1 MAWGLEARVPF
12 LDHEFVELAAAI
24 PPSMK
29 LTDGGKGVM
38 KRASRGIVPDAVID
52 RSKGSFPVPA
62 IRQLEGPYLERVR
75 DALHAPEARG
85 ARALRPRHRRA
96 DAAGP
101 EQHQDRDRRERA
113 LAARPDRDVA
123 AAAGGAVTVGA
134 VRTGGA
140 QGVASSATVEPSV
153 TTRAAADL
161 GAQLTAAWGSWGPTM
176 IRNARRVAFV
186 SDRHGT
192 PEVFVQDVVVDGE
205 LPEPV
210 RIALSDDPV
219 IRVSWSSDGEWL
231 AVAIATDGGVKQ
243 QVWVVR
249 PDGTDARADRRLAVP
264 ARRTRAVEPQRAP
277 GRHHPALDRAR
288 AAGPCV
294 PGRPGHRGPRRPG
307 RGGAHPHPRPVG
319 GGTARRAERRAAR
332 PGVRRGRRP
341 ADRREPRP
349 VRRRPRRV
357 RRDRVP
363 PALARE
369 RDQPARRLRRH
380 RGRTAPPRTRRAAG
394 RGRTAG
400 AAHPRRIVER
410 DDAELEYLDAD
421 DAGRTVLLVWN
432 VDGRSELD
440 LINTHDASRT
450 PVPDLPGYV
459 VTDPVLSRDGRSV
472 LLAIEG
478 PTRPRELWRLDT
490 NALTW
495 SRVTDVPA
503 LPDVQ
508 LVEPTLERFTARD
521 GLELTG
527 WLYRA
532 VEPATSSAVGARAA
546 AAVPPGPRAALVHLH
561 GGPESQERP
570 TFSPQHQALAAA
582 GVTVFAPNIRGS
594 SGYGHEFVHADDLA
608 LRWNA
613 LADVVDCARFLVT
626 NGYADRSR
634 VAVEGRSCTAGT
646 RPWRPWRSRPTCS
659 RPGSRCAG

>member
-1 MAWGLEARVPF
+1 M
-12 LDHEFVELAAAI
+12 
-24 PPSMK
+24 
-29 LTDGGKGVM
+29 
-38 KRASRGIVPDAVID
+38 
-52 RSKGSFPVPA
+52 
-62 IRQLEGPYLERVR
+62 
-75 DALHAPEARG
+75 
-85 ARALRPRHRRA
+85 
-96 DAAGP
+96 
-101 EQHQDRDRRERA
+101 
-113 LAARPDRDVA
+113 
-123 AAAGGAVTVGA
+123 TVGA

-176 IRNARRVAFV
+176 TRNARRVAFV

-249 PDGTDARADRRLAVP
+249 PDGTDAA
-264 ARRTRAVEPQRAP
+264 QI
-277 GRHHPALDRAR
+277 
-288 AAGPCV
+288 AGSRYQHAELGPWS
-294 PGRPGHRGPRRPG
+294 RSGHRVVITLPS
-307 RGGAHPHPRPVG
+307 
-319 GGTARRAERRAAR
+319 T
-332 PGVRRGRRP
+332 
-341 ADRREPRP
+341 EP
-349 VRRRPRRV
+349 
-357 RRDRVP
+357 
-363 PALARE
+363 E
-369 RDQPARRLRRH
+369 QPARAYLVDPVTGDRDDLAVGELIHILDLSVEERLVVLSDGQRGQEFVVVVDRLTDESHALFADDPDGSAEIAFLRPSPASETSPLVAYVATEAGLPRRGLVAQPVGPH
-380 RGRTAPPRTRRAAG
+380 GWRGTPG
-394 RGRTAG
+394 
-400 AAHPRRIVER
+400 RIVER

-421 DAGRTVLLVWN
+421 DAGRTLLLVWN

-472 LLAIEG
+472 LLAVEG

-495 SRVTDVPA
+495 SRVTDVPV

-508 LVEPTLERFTARD
+508 LVEPTLERFAARD

-634 VAVEGRSCTAGT
+634 VAVEGRSYGGYATLASLAFTPDVFAAGVAVCGMSDFATFYRDTEPWIAAAAATKYGHPVEDEALLAALSPMRAIDDVTAPLLVVHGELDT
-646 RPWRPWRSRPTCS
+646 NVPIGEAHQVVAALRERAHDVEYLELEGEGHEYRRAASQALLVR
-659 RPGSRCAG
+659 RMVEFVVARLG